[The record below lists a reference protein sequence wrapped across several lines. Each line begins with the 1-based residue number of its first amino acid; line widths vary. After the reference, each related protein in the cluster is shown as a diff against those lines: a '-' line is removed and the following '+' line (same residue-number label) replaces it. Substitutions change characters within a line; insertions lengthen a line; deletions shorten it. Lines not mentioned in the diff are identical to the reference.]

1 MIKDRPEHLLAQR
14 DYKPLPDRPFQVSFD
29 ALPELLRRSLGPRS
43 GIQPITGAM
52 AKAGAG
58 ELYDM
63 PSAAEVELFKAT
75 ATRFQPIFLVI
86 NIAHLRNPAG
96 TPVATPYAL
105 SLVPASKRDRIDEV
119 DVELIA
125 KLDVQKTIREMNPC
139 YSSFD
144 PFTGD
149 YSLFGPLGS
158 FLGEHPVNC
167 FLDEMGIVLGQYFLA
182 KTYEPEDVLE
192 SPIGISGAKAEER
205 YRHHRARLLYK
216 PFSDLRPRRLW
227 GAQSPIELFL
237 LQELLR
243 RDRSP
248 LLQILLFDDG
258 AIHASLYDLWRD
270 IDFRYVPGLITEA
283 DIYFPDPKLAVFCD
297 STRHHRGRKAQDK
310 DALIDE
316 KLAAIGV
323 TSLRVPGKLIVN
335 DIATAANLVEQALG

>member
-1 MIKDRPEHLLAQR
+1 MIKDRPAHLLAQV
-14 DYKPLPDRPFQVSFD
+14 DYKPLPDRPFQISFD
-29 ALPELLRRSLGPRS
+29 ALPELLRRSLGPLS

-52 AKAGAG
+52 AKAAAG
-58 ELYDM
+58 ELRDM
-63 PSAAEVELFKAT
+63 PGAAEVDLFKAT
-75 ATRFQPIFLVI
+75 ATRFQPVFLVI
-86 NIAHLRNPAG
+86 SIAHLRQVAG
-96 TPVATPYAL
+96 TPVAIPYAL
-105 SLVPASKRDRIDEV
+105 SLVPASKRGQIDET

-125 KLDVQKTIREMNPC
+125 KLDVQKTIREMEPC
-139 YSSFD
+139 YSNFD

-167 FLDEMGIVLGQYFLA
+167 FLDELGIVLGQYFLA
-182 KTYEPEDVLE
+182 KTYQPEDVLE
-192 SPIGISGAKAEER
+192 SPIGMSGARAGER
-205 YRHHRARLLYK
+205 YRHHRAKLLYK

-248 LLQILLFDDG
+248 LLQILLFGDG
-258 AIHASLYDLWRD
+258 SIHASLFDLWRD
-270 IDFRYVPGLITEA
+270 IDFRYAPGLITEA
-283 DIYFPDPKLAVFCD
+283 DMHFPGRKLAVFCD
-297 STRHHRGRKAQDK
+297 SMRHHRGRKAQEK

-323 TSLRVPGKLIVN
+323 ASLRVSGRLIV
-335 DIATAANLVEQALG
+335 DDVAAAADLVEQALA